1 MPRFFKARRCPEPAA
16 GTSHGVVHSSSARRL
31 IVSPQFGLLLDGNL
45 PEALDAEIEA
55 AWNNLQAV
63 LTEGGMGIADLVR
76 VVTYVVDRE
85 TLPLSSRI
93 RRQKLGAHAP
103 VCSDFIVHG
112 LSAPG
117 CRIALEAEAV
127 SEDGVPVLDVMPDT
141 MSLPGGKRF

>member
-1 MPRFFKARRCPEPAA
+1 MPRFFNARRSPEPAA

-31 IVSPQFGLLLDGNL
+31 LVSTQFGRLLDGSL

-55 AWNNLQAV
+55 AWSNLQAV

-76 VVTYVVDRE
+76 LVTYVVDRD
-85 TLPLSSRI
+85 TLALTSRI

-103 VCSDFIVHG
+103 ACSDLIVQG

-127 SEDGVPVLDVMPDT
+127 SEDGVPVLDVMPDS
-141 MSLPGGKRF
+141 MSLPGSKRF

>member
-1 MPRFFKARRCPEPAA
+1 MPRFFKAPRCPEPAA

-31 IVSPQFGLLLDGNL
+31 IVSSQFGLLLDGNL

-55 AWNNLQAV
+55 AWSNLQAV
-63 LTEGGMGIADLVR
+63 LAEGGMGIADLVR
-76 VVTYVVDRE
+76 VVTYVIDRE

-103 VCSDFIVHG
+103 VCSDLVVQS
-112 LSAPG
+112 LSASE

-127 SEDGVPVLDVMPDT
+127 SEDGVPVLDVMSEPL
-141 MSLPGGKRF
+141 SLHGGKRF